1 MPDIT
6 LENGTI
12 VEGFPDNPTSEDLA
26 KLDRIKKKYQT
37 TSQPTP
43 TSLSDK
49 QRSPLQS
56 GLMGISQGATFGLA
70 DEAIARLESIRSG
83 RTYED
88 VLQEA
93 KGMYKQASEQ
103 NPASY
108 LTGEIG
114 AGVVAPI
121 GQAATGAK
129 LGRLATI
136 GAGTGALSGLGYSE
150 GKTAGEIARDVGI
163 GGALGGA
170 LPVIGSK
177 LFPKKLQSEIS
188 KKAGET
194 VTQEASQAT
203 GKEITQATV
212 GQAAKRE
219 GIPLSE
225 LEKSLQDA
233 KSAAQ
238 ENLGAKLS
246 QADELIS
253 TLTGKKE
260 SLINFLRQNP
270 EKSKQIAEI
279 TNTAQKSD
287 DLARVLTEYA
297 TANPAR
303 KQGIEAAIKGKN
315 ILQDSNIR
323 VPNEDLFNILDQSRN
338 RIIAKNDIGISS
350 PLSVAQKE
358 IEDISLKIVNKE
370 SYDGTALRNLLNN
383 LDDQVN
389 KYGGYYDIN
398 QKNKGI
404 QNELKKVRGEINDYI
419 KKQLSEDVR
428 GEYDKQYKLASQKL
442 NQAEN
447 IESML
452 TSKKASLREKGTNI
466 GDLDKANTILNRYIS
481 RPTAGKEAEVSYLTK
496 LLKEQTPTLNLKDE
510 LDKIRI
516 AKQIEAS
523 GNQGTNI
530 VKTFEGMA
538 KVNLPIEFPGS
549 KLFTRPIEDLL
560 EREASYIGKRLE
572 TKGGKLAQEWADY
585 SGQLIKKGITPT
597 QTDAFKFILAQSS
610 KEMQPGFRQTLAR
623 KFGANLPEEPI
634 PMNLPSPSPSSSP
647 ISPTGSP
654 IPSTSPISGQR
665 STRESIMNKFTMPQ
679 SEQRGF
685 AAQQGIQRGLLDQF
699 LSDNRPEVERRQV
712 MKSKIE
718 QDYPNRVK

>member
-1 MPDIT
+1 
-6 LENGTI
+6 
-12 VEGFPDNPTSEDLA
+12 
-26 KLDRIKKKYQT
+26 
-37 TSQPTP
+37 
-43 TSLSDK
+43 
-49 QRSPLQS
+49 
-56 GLMGISQGATFGLA
+56 
-70 DEAIARLESIRSG
+70 
-83 RTYED
+83 
-88 VLQEA
+88 
-93 KGMYKQASEQ
+93 
-103 NPASY
+103 
-108 LTGEIG
+108 
-114 AGVVAPI
+114 
-121 GQAATGAK
+121 
-129 LGRLATI
+129 
-136 GAGTGALSGLGYSE
+136 
-150 GKTAGEIARDVGI
+150 
-163 GGALGGA
+163 
-170 LPVIGSK
+170 
-177 LFPKKLQSEIS
+177 
-188 KKAGET
+188 
-194 VTQEASQAT
+194 
-203 GKEITQATV
+203 
-212 GQAAKRE
+212 
-219 GIPLSE
+219 
-225 LEKSLQDA
+225 
-233 KSAAQ
+233 
-238 ENLGAKLS
+238 
-246 QADELIS
+246 
-253 TLTGKKE
+253 
-260 SLINFLRQNP
+260 
-270 EKSKQIAEI
+270 
-279 TNTAQKSD
+279 
-287 DLARVLTEYA
+287 LTEYA

-303 KQGIEAAIKGKN
+303 RQGIEAATKGKK

-370 SYDGTALRNLLNN
+370 SYDGTALRNLLSN

-419 KKQLSEDVR
+419 KKQLPEDVR

>member
-1 MPDIT
+1 MPEFDPDKYLT
-6 LENGTI
+6 KLE
-12 VEGFPDNPTSEDLA
+12 
-26 KLDRIKKKYQT
+26 KLKF
-37 TSQPTP
+37 QPPATP
-43 TSLSDK
+43 E
-49 QRSPLQS
+49 
-56 GLMGISQGATFGLA
+56 ISQTESAIRGGAQGLSMGFA
-70 DEAIARLESIRSG
+70 DEATARLESILKNKP
-83 RTYED
+83 YEEA
-88 VLQEA
+88 LQESRSA
-93 KGMYKQASEQ
+93 YKQAQEANPITYTGSEIV
-103 NPASY
+103 
-108 LTGEIG
+108 GGI
-114 AGVVAPI
+114 APTFIPGI
-121 GQAATGAK
+121 GQAVTGAK
-129 LGRLATI
+129 LGKLATI

-150 GKTAGEIARDVGI
+150 GKDIGEVARDVGI

-177 LFPKKLQSEIS
+177 LFPKKLQSEIN
-188 KKAGET
+188 KKASET

-219 GIPLSE
+219 GIPLKE
-225 LEKSLQDA
+225 LEKSLQNA
-233 KSAAQ
+233 QSSADQ
-238 ENLGAKLS
+238 NLGAKLS

-279 TNTAQKSD
+279 TNTAQSSD
-287 DLARVLTEYA
+287 ELARILTEYA
-297 TANPAR
+297 TKNPTR
-303 KQGIEAAIKGKN
+303 RQGIEAATKGKKILQESNIN
-315 ILQDSNIR
+315 ILNQDIF
-323 VPNEDLFNILDQSRN
+323 DILDQSRN
-338 RIIAKNDIGISS
+338 RIIEKNKQGISS
-350 PLSVAQKE
+350 PLSLAQKE
-358 IEDISLKIVNKE
+358 IEDISLKIVNQE
-370 SYDGTALRNLLNN
+370 SYDGTALRNLLSN

-419 KKQLSEDVR
+419 KKQLPEDVR
-428 GEYDKQYKLASQKL
+428 GEYDKQYKIASTKL

-452 TSKKASLREKGTNI
+452 TSKKASMREKGTNI
-466 GDLDKANTILNRYIS
+466 GDLDKANTILSRYIS

-496 LLKEQTPTLNLKDE
+496 LLKEQTPSLNLKDE

-516 AKQIEAS
+516 AKQIEAE
-523 GNQGTNI
+523 GNKGSDI
-530 VKTFEGMA
+530 VNAFRGMA

-549 KLFTRPIEDLL
+549 KLFTSPIEQLL
-560 EREASYIGKRLE
+560 EGEAAYIGKRLG

-585 SGQLIKKGITPT
+585 SGELMRQGKEPT

-634 PMNLPSPSPSSSP
+634 PMNLPSPTSSP
-647 ISPTGSP
+647 ILPTGSP
-654 IPSTSPISGQR
+654 IPSPTSSPIPGQK

-699 LSDNRPEVERRQV
+699 LSENKMEKERKDANLNNFQNQVKNRAAT
-712 MKSKIE
+712 K
-718 QDYPNRVK
+718 

>member
-1 MPDIT
+1 MPRI
-6 LENGTI
+6 N
-12 VEGFPDNPTSEDLA
+12 
-26 KLDRIKKKYQT
+26 LDDVVSSKPIQQ

-43 TSLSDK
+43 
-49 QRSPLQS
+49 PPE
-56 GLMGISQGATFGLA
+56 ISQTESAIRGGAQGLSFGFA
-70 DEAIARLESIRSG
+70 DEATARLESITKG
-83 RTYED
+83 VPYEQA
-88 VLQEA
+88 LQESREA
-93 KGMYKQASEQ
+93 YKQAQEANPITYTGSEIV
-103 NPASY
+103 
-108 LTGEIG
+108 GGI
-114 AGVVAPI
+114 APTFIPGI
-121 GQAATGAK
+121 GQAVTGAK

-150 GKTAGEIARDVGI
+150 GKDIGEVARDVSI

-188 KKAGET
+188 KKASET

-219 GIPLSE
+219 GIPLKE
-225 LEKSLQDA
+225 LEKSLQNA
-233 KSAAQ
+233 QSSADQ
-238 ENLGAKLS
+238 NLGAKLS

-279 TNTAQKSD
+279 TNTAQSSD
-287 DLARVLTEYA
+287 ELARILTEYA
-297 TANPAR
+297 TKNPTR
-303 KQGIEAAIKGKN
+303 RQGIEAATKGKKILQESNIN
-315 ILQDSNIR
+315 ILNQDIF
-323 VPNEDLFNILDQSRN
+323 DILDQSRN
-338 RIIAKNDIGISS
+338 RIIEKNKQGISS
-350 PLSVAQKE
+350 PLSLAQKE
-358 IEDISLKIVNKE
+358 IEDISLKIVNQE
-370 SYDGTALRNLLNN
+370 SYDGTALRNLLSN

-419 KKQLSEDVR
+419 KKQLPEDVR
-428 GEYDKQYKLASQKL
+428 GEYDKQYKIASTKL

-452 TSKKASLREKGTNI
+452 TSKKASMREKGTNI
-466 GDLDKANTILNRYIS
+466 GDLDKANTILSRYIS

-496 LLKEQTPTLNLKDE
+496 LLIEQTPSLNLKDE

-516 AKQIEAS
+516 AKQIEAE
-523 GNQGTNI
+523 GNKGSDI
-530 VKTFEGMA
+530 VNAFRGMA

-549 KLFTRPIEDLL
+549 KLFTSPIEQLL
-560 EREASYIGKRLE
+560 EGEAAYIGKRLG

-585 SGQLIKKGITPT
+585 SGELMRQGKEPT

-647 ISPTGSP
+647 IPPMGSP
-654 IPSTSPISGQR
+654 IPSPSPIPGQK

-685 AAQQGIQRGLLDQF
+685 AAQQGIQKGLLDQF
-699 LSDNRPEVERRQV
+699 LSENKMEKERKDANLNNFQNQVKNRAAT
-712 MKSKIE
+712 K
-718 QDYPNRVK
+718 

>member
-1 MPDIT
+1 MPYT
-6 LENGTI
+6 KEEL
-12 VEGFPDNPTSEDLA
+12 
-26 KLDRIKKKYQT
+26 RKYVDELQPI
-37 TSQPTP
+37 SQPTP
-43 TSLSDK
+43 TSPSDK
-49 QRSPLQS
+49 QRSLLQS

-121 GQAATGAK
+121 GQAVTGAS
-129 LGRLATI
+129 LGKLATI

-150 GKTAGEIARDVGI
+150 GETAGQVARDVGI

-194 VTQEASQAT
+194 VSKEASQAT
-203 GKEITQATV
+203 GKEVTQATV
-212 GQAAKRE
+212 GQAAKKE
-219 GIPLSE
+219 GIPLPE
-225 LEKSLQDA
+225 LEKSLQNA
-233 KSAAQ
+233 KSAV
-238 ENLGAKLS
+238 EDELGKNIYL
-246 QADELIS
+246 ADEVIS
-253 TLTGKKE
+253 TLTKKPGR
-260 SLINFLRQNP
+260 LINYLRNNP
-270 EKSKQIAEI
+270 EQSKQIAEI
-279 TNTAQKSD
+279 ANTTQSVD
-287 DLARVLTEYA
+287 DLAQKLTEYA
-297 TANPAR
+297 TANPTR

-315 ILQDSNIR
+315 ILKNSNIN
-323 VPNEDLFNILDQSRN
+323 VPNEDIFNILDQSRN
-338 RIIAKNDIGISS
+338 RIIEKNKSGVSS
-350 PLSVAQKE
+350 PLSLAQKE
-358 IEDISLKIVNKE
+358 IEDISLKIVNQE
-370 SYDGTALRNLLNN
+370 SYDGTALRNLLSN

-419 KKQLSEDVR
+419 KKQLPEDVR
-428 GEYDKQYKLASQKL
+428 GEYDKQYKIASTKL

-452 TSKKASLREKGTNI
+452 TSKKAALREKGTNI

-481 RPTAGKEAEVSYLTK
+481 RPNAGKEADVKYLTE
-496 LLKEQTPTLNLKDE
+496 LIKEQNPLLNLKDE

-516 AKQIEAS
+516 KKQIEAK
-523 GNQGTNI
+523 GNQGSN
-530 VKTFEGMA
+530 VVNTFIGLA
-538 KVNLPIEFPGS
+538 DVNSPIEFPGS
-549 KLFTRPIEDLL
+549 KLFTSPINRLL
-560 EREASYIGKRLE
+560 KNEAAYIGARME
-572 TKGGKLAQEWADY
+572 DKGGKLAQDWADY
-585 SGQLIKKGITPT
+585 SGQLMRQGKEPT
-597 QTDAFKFILAQSS
+597 QTDAYKFILAQSS
-610 KEMQPGFRQTLAR
+610 KVMDPGFRRTIAGKL
-623 KFGANLPEEPI
+623 GANLPEETI

-647 ISPTGSP
+647 IPPMGSSMPSPSP
-654 IPSTSPISGQR
+654 IPGQK
-665 STRESIMNKFTMPQ
+665 STRESVMNKFTMPQ

-699 LSDNRPEVERRQV
+699 LSDNRPEVERRQKV
-712 MKSKIE
+712 KNNYE
-718 QDYPNRVK
+718 TLVPNRVIKK